1 MYFFNSAMS
10 SSNSQFIDAPDWAAL
25 EELWAKAETE
35 DEDMDR
41 YCRFLDY
48 LAGDASYPEWLPGT
62 PG

>member
-1 MYFFNSAMS
+1 MFSL
-10 SSNSQFIDAPDWAAL
+10 NSQFIDEPNWAAL